1 MTGELADR
9 VPLEPAVLIQPVDTG
24 TDSGARV
31 AALFDAHHR
40 RLYALARRMASS
52 ADEARDLVQDTFL
65 RVAAAPERVPPGSP
79 HEEAWLVRVLIN
91 LCRDRWRRSAVR
103 HRHVETM
110 STPSSIVDPEPAL
123 VAQSVVWH
131 ALEQLAP
138 RRRAIVVMY
147 ELEDLSPAEIAR
159 LLGIAAATVRWHL
172 ACGRRELSRIVRGEQ
187 PR

>member
-1 MTGELADR
+1 
-9 VPLEPAVLIQPVDTG
+9 VPA
-24 TDSGARV
+24 
-31 AALFDAHHR
+31 
-40 RLYALARRMASS
+40 
-52 ADEARDLVQDTFL
+52 
-65 RVAAAPERVPPGSP
+65 GSP

-103 HRHVETM
+103 HRHQDALA
-110 STPSSIVDPEPAL
+110 SPSSIDPEPAL
-123 VAQSVVWH
+123 VAQSIVWH
-131 ALEQLAP
+131 ALGQLAP

-172 ACGRRELSRIVRGEQ
+172 ARGRRELSRIVRGEQ